1 MLKKQQRE
9 IPIRSVS
16 GFEDGLLIF
25 VKNGEISLVRSKN
38 EGTGIAVSASNLTS
52 FMCCN
57 PASRHTVGSL
67 CANNLV
73 K

>member
-1 MLKKQQRE
+1 MNEVRFEAETAMTDKPVWSKMLKKQQRE

-38 EGTGIAVSASNLTS
+38 EGTGMSTPWMQAS
-52 FMCCN
+52 
-57 PASRHTVGSL
+57 
-67 CANNLV
+67 
-73 K
+73 